1 MESFNLDGVEIECH
15 ICGRRVKA
23 SELEDHLKAHT
34 AIELKTPFFS
44 KTGKCVMAV
53 FGRII
58 VMAKIVGHE
67 PMNPWRVYAVDTHGR
82 PMMMDLRRAFI
93 VTQIS
98 EEEFQAA
105 SKKRRRKRSKATA
118 EPHTGET
125 PQQEPKPDTESPS
138 NVDTANAE
146 SERTR
151 FGDRLGH

>member
-1 MESFNLDGVEIECH
+1 MESFDLDGVEIECH

-58 VMAKIVGHE
+58 VVAKIVGHE
-67 PMNPWRVYAVDTHGR
+67 PMNPWRVYAIDTHGR
-82 PMMMDLRRAFI
+82 PTMMDLRRAFI

-98 EEEFQAA
+98 EEEFRA
-105 SKKRRRKRSKATA
+105 KGRRRKRSKATA
-118 EPHTGET
+118 EPHAGET
-125 PQQEPKPDTESPS
+125 PRQEPKPGAEPPF
-138 NVDTANAE
+138 NVDTTDAE
-146 SERTR
+146 SEGTR